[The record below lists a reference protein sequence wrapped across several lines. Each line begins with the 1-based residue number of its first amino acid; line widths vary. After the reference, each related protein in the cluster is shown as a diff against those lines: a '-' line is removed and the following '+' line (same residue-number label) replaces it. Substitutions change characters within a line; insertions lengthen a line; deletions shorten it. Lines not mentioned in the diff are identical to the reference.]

1 MFVLG
6 SAFAL
11 SAGMFI
17 RHRFALVT
25 TVLVSTSATWS
36 PYAGHVRA
44 ATAVPPLP
52 PPTGAIVN
60 VSTEPQLQAAI
71 QQLASNTTILIA
83 PGTYQLTSTLY
94 INGTYTNVAIRGS
107 VDDRDSVV
115 LKGPGMSV
123 AAYGQAPYGI
133 WTGGNVQ
140 GVTIA
145 NLTIRDFYYHPIIF
159 NAGTQRPRVYNVHLI
174 DAGQQFLKS
183 NPDGAGGGVN
193 DGIVEYSV
201 IEYTT
206 TARDPY
212 VNGVDVHTGANWI
225 IRDNVFRNLVAP
237 PGGLAGPAL
246 LMWNHSSNT
255 LTERNLFINCARGIS
270 YGLQVAG
277 FDHSGGIIRN
287 NMISRGAGQSGDVG
301 IMVADSPNTQVLN
314 NTVYLSG
321 TYGTPI
327 EYRFAGTQNVVI
339 GNNLLDGAIWAR
351 DGATGTEAANL
362 AGAQASMFVN
372 AAGGD
377 LHLVSSATSAID
389 RGLNSVAVT
398 SDFDGQARPQGMA
411 YDIGADEFGATA
423 ITYYIVGRV
432 VDVNG
437 AAVASTSVA
446 LSGSQSRTAT
456 TDANGA
462 FSFASLAAGG
472 TYTVTPS
479 KSGYTFTPTDT
490 FFSALGANQIAN
502 FTAVA
507 AAPAPPPSVP
517 LAVDVVASGDQT
529 NASNR
534 TLKTNNFSTAAA
546 SELLL
551 AFVSADDSPT
561 GGTVVSSVAAGGLTW
576 QLVRRTNAQVG
587 TAEIWRAFAPAR
599 LSNVSVTATLSAA
612 QAGSITVVT
621 FTGADASGSNG
632 SGAIGA
638 TGSGSAAAGAPTAT
652 LTTTR
657 NNSWVFGVGNDW
669 DHPVARTLGP
679 NQTMVHQYMPSVG
692 DTYWVQR
699 MASATAASG
708 TSVTINDTAPTAD
721 RYNLTIVEVLPAS
734 GAASPPSLPPPATP
748 APPSVNLTAPAS
760 GATYTA
766 PASMT
771 VSASATANG
780 GATIAKVDFFAG
792 TTAIGSGTTA
802 PYSIAW
808 SGVAAAS
815 YSLTAVATDSLG
827 ASTRSAPVTITVNA
841 PATPPPPPPP
851 GGTPSTLPLV
861 QQSSLQYLGSFA
873 VPSATLGSTY
883 GFNAAGTGGLGTYAV
898 AFNPARKSIFLGGH
912 PYEQRVAEL
921 AIPASLTGTPTAT
934 ALQNLIDPLEGK
946 LGSINPTDPNSKV
959 IGSALVYNNQLFI
972 GAFSYYDGAGTQTR
986 SEFSRPL
993 DLSTKGQVIGPVKI
1007 GDRYPGWVDKY
1018 ATLIPSEWQAAFGG
1032 PALAGGTLGAINSLQ
1047 SWGPS
1052 ATVFDPAQVNT
1063 STNVAGVT
1071 VLGYPYGTP
1080 LADTMT
1086 GNQYLSQA
1094 DFITGMVFP
1103 SGTRSVLFFGRHG
1116 LGNYCYGTGGTAGD
1130 CYDPD
1135 DNSKGIHS
1143 YPYRSQVWA
1152 YDANDLAAVKAGQKQ
1167 PYQVMPYA
1175 VWPLDASFQDIQ
1187 GVAYDP
1193 AAQRLYVSQVYAD
1206 NTRPL
1211 IRVYQIVVQ

>member
-1 MFVLG
+1 
-6 SAFAL
+6 
-11 SAGMFI
+11 MFI
-17 RHRFALVT
+17 RYRFAVT
-25 TVLVSTSATWS
+25 TALLVSTSASWS
-36 PYAGHVRA
+36 PYSGHVRA
-44 ATAVPPLP
+44 ATAVPSLP
-52 PPTGAIVN
+52 PPSGAVVT
-60 VSTEPQLQAAI
+60 VSTEPQLQSAI
-71 QQLASNTTILIA
+71 RQLASNTTILIA

-94 INGTYTNVAIRGS
+94 INGAYTNVAIRGS
-107 VDDRDSVV
+107 ADDRDSVV
-115 LKGPGMSV
+115 LKGPGMNV
-123 AAYGQAPYGI
+123 AAYGEAPYGI

-140 GVTIA
+140 GITIA

-174 DAGQQFLKS
+174 DAGQQFVKS

-193 DGIVEYSV
+193 DGVVEYSV

-206 TARDPY
+206 TARDSY

-225 IRDNVFRNLVAP
+225 VRDNVFRNLVAP

-255 LTERNLFINCARGIS
+255 IAERNLFINCSRGIS
-270 YGLQVAG
+270 YGLQAAG

-287 NMISRGAGQSGDVG
+287 NMIFRGAGQPGDVG

-314 NTVYLSG
+314 NTVFLSG

-351 DGATGTEAANL
+351 DGATGVEAGNL
-362 AGAQASMFVN
+362 AGAQASMFVD
-372 AAGGD
+372 AAAGD
-377 LHLVSSATSAID
+377 LHLVASATSAID
-389 RGLNSVAVT
+389 RGLNSPAVT
-398 SDFDGQARPQGMA
+398 SDFDGQVRPQGSA

-423 ITYYIVGRV
+423 TAYRIGGRV
-432 VDVNG
+432 ADANG
-437 AAVASTSVA
+437 AAVASATVS
-446 LSGSQSRTAT
+446 LSGSQSQSTTSDAT
-456 TDANGA
+456 GSYA
-462 FSFASLAAGG
+462 FSSLAAGG

-479 KSGYTFTPTDT
+479 KSGYTFTPTDA
-490 FFSALGANQIAN
+490 FFSGLGANQTAN
-502 FTAVA
+502 FTAVPT
-507 AAPAPPPSVP
+507 APATPPGAA
-517 LAVDVVASGDQT
+517 LAIDVVASGDQT
-529 NASNR
+529 NASGR
-534 TLKTNNFSTAAA
+534 TLKTSTFSTAGG

-551 AFVSADDSPT
+551 AFVTADDSPA
-561 GGTVVSSVAAGGLTW
+561 GGTVVSSIAGGGLTW

-587 TAEIWRAFAPAR
+587 TAEIWRAFAASR
-599 LSNVSVTATLSAA
+599 LSNVSVTATISSA

-621 FTGADASGSNG
+621 FTGADPSGTNG

-638 TGSGSAAAGAPTAT
+638 TGSGNAKAGAPTAS

-669 DHPVARTLGP
+669 DHPASRTLGP
-679 NQTMVHQYMPSVG
+679 NQAMVHEYMPSVG
-692 DTYWVQR
+692 DTYWAQR
-699 MASATAASG
+699 MTSVTATSG
-708 TSVTINDTAPTAD
+708 TRVTINDTAPSGD
-721 RYNLTIVEVLPAS
+721 RYNLTICEVLPAS
-734 GAASPPSLPPPATP
+734 GATSPTP
-748 APPSVNLTAPAS
+748 TPTPMPTPVAPTVTVTSPAS
-760 GATYTA
+760 GTTYTS

-771 VSASATANG
+771 VAASATANG
-780 GATIAKVDFFAG
+780 GAMIAKVDFFAG
-792 TTAIGSGTTA
+792 TSAIGSDTTA

-808 SGVAAAS
+808 SGVAAGT
-815 YSLTAVATDSLG
+815 YSLTAVVTDNLG
-827 ASTRSAPVTITVNA
+827 ATTRSAPVTVTVNA
-841 PATPPPPPPP
+841 PAPAPPPPSP
-851 GGTPSTLPLV
+851 GTTPSTAPLV
-861 QQSSLQYLGSFA
+861 QQASLQYLGSFA
-873 VPSATLGSTY
+873 VPGTTLGSTY
-883 GFNAAGTGGLGTYAV
+883 GFNAAGTGGLGTYAM

-921 AIPASLTGTPTAT
+921 AIPASLTDTPTAT

-946 LGSINPTDPNSKV
+946 LNSINPTDPNSKV

-972 GAFSYYDGAGTQTR
+972 GAFSYYDGAATQTR

-993 DLSTKGQVIGPVKI
+993 DLSSQGKVVGPVKI

-1018 ATLIPSEWQAAFGG
+1018 AALIPPEWQAAFGG

-1052 ATVFDPAQVNT
+1052 ATVFDPAQVNGVT
-1063 STNVAGVT
+1063 TVAGAT
-1071 VLGYPYGTP
+1071 LLGYPYGTP
-1080 LADTMT
+1080 LADTAT

-1103 SGTRSVLFFGRHG
+1103 AGTRSVLFFGRHG
-1116 LGNYCYGTGGTAGD
+1116 LGSYCYGTGGTAGD

-1135 DNSKGIHS
+1135 DGSKGIHS

-1152 YDANDLAAVKAGQKQ
+1152 YDANDLVAVKAGQKQ
-1167 PYQVMPYA
+1167 SYQVMPYA
-1175 VWPLDASFQDIQ
+1175 VWQLDASFQDVQ
-1187 GVAYDP
+1187 GVAYDS

-1206 NTRPL
+1206 NTKPL
-1211 IRVYQIVVQ
+1211 IRVYQIVVP

>member
-1 MFVLG
+1 MARPVPATRRITDWCPDDESARRFARGDASDVLLHASAHRPYSFRILLLIAVSTLVVG
-6 SAFAL
+6 SAFAH
-11 SAGMFI
+11 SAGMLI
-17 RHRFALVT
+17 RYRFALT
-25 TVLVSTSATWS
+25 TALLVSTSASWS
-36 PYAGHVRA
+36 PYSGHVRA
-44 ATAVPPLP
+44 ATTVPPLP
-52 PPTGAIVN
+52 PPSGAVVT
-60 VSTEPQLQAAI
+60 VSTEAQLQTAI
-71 QQLASNTTILIA
+71 RQLASNTTILIT

-94 INGTYTNVAIRGS
+94 INGAYTNVAIRGS

-115 LKGPGMSV
+115 LKGPGMNV
-123 AAYGQAPYGI
+123 AAFGQAPYGI

-140 GVTIA
+140 GITIA
-145 NLTIRDFYYHPIIF
+145 DLTIRDFYYHPIIF

-174 DAGQQFLKS
+174 DAGQQFIKS

-201 IEYTT
+201 IEYTS
-206 TARDPY
+206 TARDAY
-212 VNGVDVHTGANWI
+212 INGVDVHTGANWI

-255 LTERNLFINCARGIS
+255 IAERNLFINCARGIS
-270 YGLQVAG
+270 YGLQVVG

-287 NMISRGAGQSGDVG
+287 NMIFRGAGQPGDVG

-314 NTVYLSG
+314 NTVFLSG

-327 EYRFAGTQNVVI
+327 EYRFAGTQTVVI

-351 DGATGTEAANL
+351 DGATGVEAANL
-362 AGAQASMFVN
+362 PGAQASTFVN

-377 LHLVSSATSAID
+377 LHLVASATSAID
-389 RGLNSVAVT
+389 RGLNSAAVT
-398 SDFDGQARPQGMA
+398 SDFDGEARPQGSA

-561 GGTVVSSVAAGGLTW
+561 GGTVVSSVAGGGLTW

-587 TAEIWRAFAPAR
+587 TAEIWRAFAAAR

-638 TGSGSAAAGAPTAT
+638 TGAGSAAAGAPTAT

-734 GAASPPSLPPPATP
+734 
-748 APPSVNLTAPAS
+748 
-760 GATYTA
+760 
-766 PASMT
+766 
-771 VSASATANG
+771 
-780 GATIAKVDFFAG
+780 
-792 TTAIGSGTTA
+792 
-802 PYSIAW
+802 
-808 SGVAAAS
+808 
-815 YSLTAVATDSLG
+815 
-827 ASTRSAPVTITVNA
+827 
-841 PATPPPPPPP
+841 
-851 GGTPSTLPLV
+851 
-861 QQSSLQYLGSFA
+861 
-873 VPSATLGSTY
+873 
-883 GFNAAGTGGLGTYAV
+883 
-898 AFNPARKSIFLGGH
+898 
-912 PYEQRVAEL
+912 
-921 AIPASLTGTPTAT
+921 
-934 ALQNLIDPLEGK
+934 
-946 LGSINPTDPNSKV
+946 
-959 IGSALVYNNQLFI
+959 
-972 GAFSYYDGAGTQTR
+972 
-986 SEFSRPL
+986 
-993 DLSTKGQVIGPVKI
+993 
-1007 GDRYPGWVDKY
+1007 
-1018 ATLIPSEWQAAFGG
+1018 
-1032 PALAGGTLGAINSLQ
+1032 
-1047 SWGPS
+1047 
-1052 ATVFDPAQVNT
+1052 
-1063 STNVAGVT
+1063 
-1071 VLGYPYGTP
+1071 
-1080 LADTMT
+1080 
-1086 GNQYLSQA
+1086 
-1094 DFITGMVFP
+1094 
-1103 SGTRSVLFFGRHG
+1103 
-1116 LGNYCYGTGGTAGD
+1116 
-1130 CYDPD
+1130 
-1135 DNSKGIHS
+1135 
-1143 YPYRSQVWA
+1143 
-1152 YDANDLAAVKAGQKQ
+1152 
-1167 PYQVMPYA
+1167 
-1175 VWPLDASFQDIQ
+1175 
-1187 GVAYDP
+1187 
-1193 AAQRLYVSQVYAD
+1193 
-1206 NTRPL
+1206 
-1211 IRVYQIVVQ
+1211 